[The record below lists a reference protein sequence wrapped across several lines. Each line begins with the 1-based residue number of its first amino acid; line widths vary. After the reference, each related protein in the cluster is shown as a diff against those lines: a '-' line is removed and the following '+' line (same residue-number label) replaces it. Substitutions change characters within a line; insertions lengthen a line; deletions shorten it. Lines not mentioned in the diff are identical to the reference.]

1 MRTDWYYCHARYEDG
16 PDGSAIV
23 TFGQDQPEIVLE
35 LLRWLGPGAELLDPA
50 AWRSA
55 LRDELLAM
63 AALYEGSGY

>member
-1 MRTDWYYCHARYEDG
+1 
-16 PDGSAIV
+16 
-23 TFGQDQPEIVLE
+23 VLE